1 MKQFSIILS
10 IILLITAIADLG
22 LGIGYYQILR
32 WLVTIGAIYWIL
44 QFNNK
49 NQGLFITFCIIAIL
63 FNPIAPIYLDR
74 ELWQIIDFITAII
87 FIIPLI
93 KRA

>member
-1 MKQFSIILS
+1 MKSFTIILS

-32 WLVTIGAIYWIL
+32 WAVSIGAVIWAL

-63 FNPIAPIYLDR
+63 FNPMAPVYLNR
-74 ELWQIIDFITAII
+74 GLWQIIDFITAII

>member
-1 MKQFSIILS
+1 MKPFTIILS
-10 IILLITAIADLG
+10 IILLITATADLG

-32 WLVTIGAIYWIL
+32 LTVTIGAVIWAL

-49 NQGLFITFCIIAIL
+49 NQNLFITFCIIAIF

-74 ELWQIIDFITAII
+74 GLWQIIDFITAII
-87 FIIPLI
+87 FILPLI
-93 KRA
+93 KKI